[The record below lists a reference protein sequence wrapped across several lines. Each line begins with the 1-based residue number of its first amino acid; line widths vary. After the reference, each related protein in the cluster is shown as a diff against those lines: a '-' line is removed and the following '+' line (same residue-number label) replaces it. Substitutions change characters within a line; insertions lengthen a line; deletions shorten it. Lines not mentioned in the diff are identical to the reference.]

1 MNVVL
6 LVVVGVLQ
14 AASIVDALGLKD
26 GKGPFSIELFGG
38 SPDDNN
44 AFFFYDG
51 AMSVIQPLIDS
62 GDIVIPSGQT
72 GLDKVGTL
80 RWDAATAQSRMD
92 NILSAN
98 YGDKQLHG
106 VLSANDGLARGIIS
120 SVKGV
125 GYGSGDL
132 KMPIITGQDAEI
144 PGIKAI
150 IDGDQYST
158 VFKDTREL
166 AKVTVGM
173 VNAMLEGKEPEV
185 NDTKTYDNGKLV
197 VPSYLLPVVTVFA
210 DAHPSDGS
218 LVEALEGGAVLVLGQ
233 PRKDVVADGAD
244 VGGVAEPFA
253 SEDDVVQRPRDAQER
268 GEGAVGVTVS
278 TRL

>member
-1 MNVVL
+1 V
-6 LVVVGVLQ
+6 
-14 AASIVDALGLKD
+14 
-26 GKGPFSIELFGG
+26 ELFGG

-44 AFFFYDG
+44 AYFFYDG
-51 AMSVIQPLIDS
+51 AMSVLQPLIDS
-62 GDIVIPSGQT
+62 GDIVIPSGQM
-72 GLDKVGTL
+72 GLDTVGTL
-80 RWDAATAQSRMD
+80 RWDAATAQARMD

-98 YGDKQLHG
+98 YGDKEVHG

-120 SVKGV
+120 SAKGV

-150 IDGDQYST
+150 IDGEQYST

-185 NDTKTYDNGKLV
+185 NDTETYD
-197 VPSYLLPVVTVFA
+197 
-210 DAHPSDGS
+210 
-218 LVEALEGGAVLVLGQ
+218 
-233 PRKDVVADGAD
+233 
-244 VGGVAEPFA
+244 
-253 SEDDVVQRPRDAQER
+253 
-268 GEGAVGVTVS
+268 
-278 TRL
+278 